1 MSNNSDMIKMLRLV
15 EGQQFAGLPEQRP
28 GDQVRGTE
36 QAKKN
41 GQQHPFH
48 NRLVGEEISLED
60 KLSKKYQDMKDLHG
74 KDKGVAEEGSENKY
88 SNLSNRGVNRGI
100 NRAGDD
106 FNRMMDLDQVESPHY
121 KTQHQQDTKQRLKT
135 KPMAGPKG
143 VLPEQGMAEGED
155 SKEIGPGWKTE
166 HGIVDRVDGNSVI
179 VKTSQGKMRVNITDI
194 KTAEAPDQGMAEG
207 SQRVD
212 SLVTDAL
219 KIMKGAEVSD
229 AISALKTVLG
239 DREYN
244 DRPGFYKF
252 YIKQMLDMYGQQGIA
267 ESNMP
272 QSVIKSKQ
280 KYAAMTAQEFHAA
293 HKNKSAEELQA
304 MAWRHGYGKGSN
316 HYVDKHKKG
325 STVTE
330 GRNEI
335 AKGTPDDIK
344 LQIKQLGLGPARR
357 ESTGSGGEAIF
368 VFRNPNYYVSQGQ
381 DGNWVLVQTNAESD
395 QQGVAEQQL
404 NEFVP
409 LLALG
414 ARLFMAAA
422 PKIAQVFG
430 KVGQAG
436 ARGVGQAA
444 RTGTEIAAKNAGQIG
459 MGAGAYEIGSSV
471 ADITKDITAKVG
483 TALDE
488 NTIFDLATLAFK
500 YSIPAGIVLAILY
513 GGKKA
518 IDSLFADP
526 KTQQGVAEGQEE
538 IEYIC
543 SGCSGS
549 GEGPHE
555 GTTCRTCHGSGVEM
569 GYADEPEHEHDEEEL
584 DEDQHES
591 PMERPMLHRI
601 MMRHMD
607 LIEKYGIDRV
617 LDAVRDVAGG
627 IHIGPDDE
635 IGTSDVS
642 AAMVNVM
649 NQLKSSDHAIDENIP
664 AGDINASGSPSTSSG
679 PAPAVSAGGTAPT
692 TPSSTAPAPAA
703 TTAPAPA
710 GSTTPGQQQPMTPE
724 EQAALDKI
732 KSNAGLKAQYDK
744 LIQQAH

>member
-15 EGQQFAGLPEQRP
+15 EGQQFAGLPEQKP

-36 QAKKN
+36 RAKKK
-41 GQQHPFH
+41 GDQHPFH

-74 KDKGVAEEGSENKY
+74 KDKDVAEEGSENKY

-100 NRAGDD
+100 NRAADD
-106 FNRMMDLDQVESPHY
+106 FDRFMDLDQAESPHY

-143 VLPEQGMAEGED
+143 QLPEAAGPVDYEKVLEAIAALYGDDMWDNDAMGDLAQDLEQAGPTDRELDFIIAKGKLPTRLKNIRFTNSDDVQFGHLDEKSGTHAKPNLPEGVAESMSMADAVKLLRQYGA
-155 SKEIGPGWKTE
+155 GHFKTGSE
-166 HGIVDRVDGNSVI
+166 TLQFYKNGRPFSLDLIWNDDTTRSVSLSQLNSV
-179 VKTSQGKMRVNITDI
+179 TRG
-194 KTAEAPDQGMAEG
+194 
-207 SQRVD
+207 
-212 SLVTDAL
+212 L
-219 KIMKGAEVSD
+219 KG
-229 AISALKTVLG
+229 
-239 DREYN
+239 
-244 DRPGFYKF
+244 
-252 YIKQMLDMYGQQGIA
+252 QGIA
-267 ESNMP
+267 EGRNEIATGTPDAIKAKIAELGLGPYRRESTGSGGEAIFVFNKNPDYYIYQGQDGAWVLVQTNAESDQQGVAEGNFKQTPGQRQYRAMHSQLQSLANSGQINTPDGKQKAEKTIDTIQQLVDTDPSCAGSTVPSKKIWLSEQSIAEGNMP

-280 KYAAMTAQEFHAA
+280 KYADMTDQEFYAA

-304 MAWRHGYGKGSN
+304 MAWRHGYGRGSN
-316 HYVDKHKKG
+316 HYVAKHKKG
-325 STVTE
+325 STVT
-330 GRNEI
+330 
-335 AKGTPDDIK
+335 
-344 LQIKQLGLGPARR
+344 
-357 ESTGSGGEAIF
+357 
-368 VFRNPNYYVSQGQ
+368 
-381 DGNWVLVQTNAESD
+381 
-395 QQGVAEQQL
+395 
-404 NEFVP
+404 
-409 LLALG
+409 
-414 ARLFMAAA
+414 
-422 PKIAQVFG
+422 
-430 KVGQAG
+430 
-436 ARGVGQAA
+436 
-444 RTGTEIAAKNAGQIG
+444 
-459 MGAGAYEIGSSV
+459 
-471 ADITKDITAKVG
+471 
-483 TALDE
+483 
-488 NTIFDLATLAFK
+488 
-500 YSIPAGIVLAILY
+500 
-513 GGKKA
+513 
-518 IDSLFADP
+518 
-526 KTQQGVAEGQEE
+526 EGQEE

-569 GYADEPEHEHDEEEL
+569 GYADEPEHEHDQEEL
-584 DEDQHES
+584 DEDQHGS
-591 PMERPMLHRI
+591 PMERPMLNRI

-617 LDAVRDVAGG
+617 LDAVREVADG

-649 NQLKSSDHAIDENIP
+649 NQLKSSDHAVDEDIP
-664 AGDINASGSPSTSSG
+664 AGDINASGSASTSSG

-710 GSTTPGQQQPMTPE
+710 GSTAPGQQQPMTPE

-732 KSNAGLKAQYDK
+732 KSNAGLKAQYDR

>member
-36 QAKKN
+36 RAKKN
-41 GQQHPFH
+41 GRQHPFH

-74 KDKGVAEEGSENKY
+74 KDKDVAEEGSENKY

-106 FNRMMDLDQVESPHY
+106 FNRMLDLDQAESPHY

-135 KPMAGPKG
+135 EPMAGPKG
-143 VLPEQGMAEGED
+143 VLP
-155 SKEIGPGWKTE
+155 
-166 HGIVDRVDGNSVI
+166 
-179 VKTSQGKMRVNITDI
+179 
-194 KTAEAPDQGMAEG
+194 EG

-219 KIMKGAEVSD
+219 RVMKGPEVSD
-229 AISALKTVLG
+229 AVLALKRVLG
-239 DREYN
+239 DRAYN
-244 DRPGFYKF
+244 ERPGFYSF
-252 YIKQMLDMYGQQGIA
+252 YVKQIHRNWQLPMYGQQGIA

-330 GRNEI
+330 G
-335 AKGTPDDIK
+335 
-344 LQIKQLGLGPARR
+344 
-357 ESTGSGGEAIF
+357 
-368 VFRNPNYYVSQGQ
+368 
-381 DGNWVLVQTNAESD
+381 
-395 QQGVAEQQL
+395 
-404 NEFVP
+404 
-409 LLALG
+409 
-414 ARLFMAAA
+414 
-422 PKIAQVFG
+422 
-430 KVGQAG
+430 
-436 ARGVGQAA
+436 
-444 RTGTEIAAKNAGQIG
+444 
-459 MGAGAYEIGSSV
+459 
-471 ADITKDITAKVG
+471 
-483 TALDE
+483 
-488 NTIFDLATLAFK
+488 
-500 YSIPAGIVLAILY
+500 
-513 GGKKA
+513 
-518 IDSLFADP
+518 
-526 KTQQGVAEGQEE
+526 QEE

-584 DEDQHES
+584 DELSINTLNRVHGAAVRDADNYTRDGDEVRAQKRNDLAGRASNQAELKKRAAGLPPSGQHELEEDQHGS
-591 PMERPMLHRI
+591 PMERPMLNRI

-617 LDAVRDVAGG
+617 LDAVRDVADG

-649 NQLKSSDHAIDENIP
+649 NQLKSSDHAVDEDIP